1 MSCIFVPFWNL
12 LIKIPY
18 LNIDLYLVSLKQS
31 FSLLVNLDY

>member
-12 LIKIPY
+12 LIKILY